1 MEERLSIKTRLWRSL
16 IFLGCLLLFLQCY
29 YGLEVHYNPLARYPY
44 GTEEQRNLIESV
56 LSDEEIDYLI
66 TSQMDPDIFLPFIQS
81 DSFNIRNAY
90 YYQAAMQSRSA
101 QPDIIVDF
109 VNHYRNKWSLV
120 QMENYLRYY
129 SYNDIA
135 DYYDSKQKTKLVEN
149 PEDLLLD
156 LSDGKSVWTYTPSN
170 LRMDGSLILNQEAM
184 NAWTA
189 MKAAA
194 AAEGIDLQAEA
205 GYISYRQQREAGS
218 ASPYPNSRNQ
228 PYGTREEQ
236 LGYTLVL
243 EPAKR
248 AAAIIPASDVET
260 EQPVSDMNEQDRLQA
275 EWLKAHASDYGFIIR
290 YPEGKEKETGQN
302 AQPFVLRYAG
312 IPAASEMKN
321 QNLTLEEY
329 NRILNPEE

>member
-170 LRMDGSLILNQEAM
+170 LRMDC
-184 NAWTA
+184 
-189 MKAAA
+189 
-194 AAEGIDLQAEA
+194 
-205 GYISYRQQREAGS
+205 GY
-218 ASPYPNSRNQ
+218 
-228 PYGTREEQ
+228 
-236 LGYTLVL
+236 
-243 EPAKR
+243 
-248 AAAIIPASDVET
+248 
-260 EQPVSDMNEQDRLQA
+260 
-275 EWLKAHASDYGFIIR
+275 
-290 YPEGKEKETGQN
+290 
-302 AQPFVLRYAG
+302 
-312 IPAASEMKN
+312 
-321 QNLTLEEY
+321 
-329 NRILNPEE
+329 